1 MNLPPEAK
9 RLSLLIDGHAVG
21 SIAAPLLE
29 LLRQAGL
36 PLRSSVDAVALVG
49 EPETALARIAD
60 WLRQHGHAGRWRDEK
75 LAVADT
81 HGKVLASVERGVV
94 RVLGIATTSV
104 QLHARAGGAEG
115 GDCWWL
121 QQRALDKATDPGL
134 WDTLMG
140 GMVAAGETVAQ
151 ALLRETW
158 EEAGIDLRG
167 IALRAAGSVTVQR
180 PVTDSGSHGWL
191 VETMHAHECTLPA
204 GLVPA
209 NRDGEVLQFV
219 RYSDARIDRLMAAGQ
234 LTQEAA
240 AAVVLCR
247 APVSR

>member
-1 MNLPPEAK
+1 MGPVPRDRSAL
-9 RLSLLIDGHAVG
+9 RIDDLAVG
-21 SIAAPLLE
+21 SVAAPLRDMLI
-29 LLRQAGL
+29 QATL
-36 PLRSSVDAVALVG
+36 PLRSHGESLTLVG
-49 EPETALARIAD
+49 NPDTALAHIAD

-75 LAVADT
+75 LAVADAQ
-81 HGKVLASVERGVV
+81 GKVLASVERGVV

-104 QLHARAGGAEG
+104 QLHARAGDGSG
-115 GDCWWL
+115 WWL

-140 GMVAAGETVAQ
+140 GMVAAGETVEQ
-151 ALLRETW
+151 ALFRETW

-180 PVTDSGSHGWL
+180 PVNDSGSHGWL
-191 VETMHAHECTLPA
+191 VETMHAYECSLPP

-209 NRDGEVLQFV
+209 NRDGEVLQFL
-219 RYSDARIDRLMAAGQ
+219 RYPDAGIDRLIAAGQ

-240 AAVVLCR
+240 TAVDLCR
-247 APVSR
+247 APGWR